1 MAAMRSKPPFLTATL
16 TLVALANLTGCGYVH
31 FGRLDRPVTGTDAE
45 IVAENT
51 DLKIE
56 RKILQQE
63 LALARREGDA
73 LRSALESRNSGSDTE
88 MAAKLRETTRE
99 LASLRADYARLQAD
113 RGPAANI
120 TSSAAAN
127 QAALEQIADLR
138 TRLNTAQNNLAQSA
152 RSQSAAEQENAR
164 LRQQLDDTRREN
176 RNLADQ
182 VQSLTLQNEQTA
194 AALSQ
199 LNAELLAQKTARQVA
214 EDRARAT
221 QTQLQM
227 VLAKPRDN
235 APVTSLADARQG
247 TAGSTRAADATLQ
260 LAADSD
266 ATTTAIL
273 RTSPKRLQQTAAN
286 EPAARHYIVEED
298 DTLEK
303 IALKYYGRADQWR
316 KIYAANNVLLRGGRP
331 LKPGMKLEIPE

>member
-1 MAAMRSKPPFLTATL
+1 M
-16 TLVALANLTGCGYVH
+16 LVALANLTGCGYVH
-31 FGRLDRPVTGTDAE
+31 FGRLDRPAASTNPAL
-45 IVAENT
+45 VAENT

-56 RKILQQE
+56 KKILQEE

-73 LRSALESRNSGSDTE
+73 LRSALESRGNDTE
-88 MAAKLRETTRE
+88 IAAKLRETTRE
-99 LASLRADYARLQAD
+99 LATLRADYARLQAD

-120 TSSAAAN
+120 TSSATTN

-138 TRLNTAQNNLAQSA
+138 TRLSTVQNSLAQST
-152 RSQSAAEQENAR
+152 RRQDAAEQENAR

-176 RNLADQ
+176 RALADQ
-182 VQSLTLQNEQTA
+182 VQSLTVQNEQA
-194 AALSQ
+194 VAALSQ
-199 LNAELLAQKTARQVA
+199 LNTELLAQKNARQVA

-227 VLAKPRDN
+227 VLAKPRDA
-235 APVTSLADARQG
+235 APVTSLADARQS
-247 TAGSTRAADATLQ
+247 TAGSAREVDATLQ
-260 LAADSD
+260 LAVDSD
-266 ATTTAIL
+266 ADATAIL
-273 RTSPKRLQQTAAN
+273 HTSPERLQQAAASAA
-286 EPAARHYIVEED
+286 PASHHVVEEG

>member
-1 MAAMRSKPPFLTATL
+1 MRSKPPFLTATL

-31 FGRLDRPVTGTDAE
+31 FGRLDRPAASTNPELVE
-45 IVAENT
+45 QNT

-56 RKILQQE
+56 KKILQEE

-73 LRSALESRNSGSDTE
+73 LRSALESRGSDTE
-88 MAAKLRETTRE
+88 IAAKLRETTRE

-138 TRLNTAQNNLAQSA
+138 TRLNTTQNSLTQSA
-152 RSQSAAEQENAR
+152 RRQDAAEQENAR
-164 LRQQLDDTRREN
+164 LRQQLDDARREN
-176 RNLADQ
+176 RALADQ
-182 VQSLTLQNEQTA
+182 VQSLTLQNEQA
-194 AALSQ
+194 VAALSQ
-199 LNAELLAQKTARQVA
+199 LNTELLAQKNARQVA

-227 VLAKPRDN
+227 VLAKPRET
-235 APVTSLADARQG
+235 APVTSLADARQS
-247 TAGSTRAADATLQ
+247 TAGSAREVDATLQ
-260 LAADSD
+260 LAVDSD
-266 ATTTAIL
+266 ANATAIL
-273 RTSPKRLQQTAAN
+273 RTSPERLQQAAAS
-286 EPAARHYIVEED
+286 EPAVSHYVVEEG

>member
-1 MAAMRSKPPFLTATL
+1 MRSKPPFLTATV

-31 FGRLDRPVTGTDAE
+31 FGRLDRPAASTNPELVE
-45 IVAENT
+45 QNT

-56 RKILQQE
+56 KKILQEE

-73 LRSALESRNSGSDTE
+73 LRSALESRGSDTE
-88 MAAKLRETTRE
+88 IAAKLRETTRE
-99 LASLRADYARLQAD
+99 LATLRADYVRLQAD

-138 TRLNTAQNNLAQSA
+138 TRLNTTQNSLTQSA
-152 RSQSAAEQENAR
+152 RRQDAAEQENAR
-164 LRQQLDDTRREN
+164 LRQQLDDARREN
-176 RNLADQ
+176 RALADQ
-182 VQSLTLQNEQTA
+182 VQSLTLQNEQA
-194 AALSQ
+194 VAALSQ
-199 LNAELLAQKTARQVA
+199 LNTELLAQKNARQVA

-227 VLAKPRDN
+227 VLAKPRDS
-235 APVTSLADARQG
+235 APVTSLADARQS
-247 TAGSTRAADATLQ
+247 TAGSAREVDATLQ
-260 LAADSD
+260 LAVDSD
-266 ATTTAIL
+266 ANATAIL
-273 RTSPKRLQQTAAN
+273 RTSPERLQQAAAS
-286 EPAARHYIVEED
+286 EAAVSHYVVEEG

>member
-1 MAAMRSKPPFLTATL
+1 MGAMRSKPPFLTATL

-31 FGRLDRPVTGTDAE
+31 FGRLDRPAASTNPELVE
-45 IVAENT
+45 QNT

-56 RKILQQE
+56 KKILQEE

-73 LRSALESRNSGSDTE
+73 LRSALESRGSDTE
-88 MAAKLRETTRE
+88 IAAKLRETTRE
-99 LASLRADYARLQAD
+99 LATLRADYARLQAD

-138 TRLNTAQNNLAQSA
+138 TRLNTTQNSLTQSA
-152 RSQSAAEQENAR
+152 RRQDAAEQENAR
-164 LRQQLDDTRREN
+164 LRQQLDDARREN
-176 RNLADQ
+176 RALADQ
-182 VQSLTLQNEQTA
+182 VQSLTLQNEQA
-194 AALSQ
+194 VAALSQ
-199 LNAELLAQKTARQVA
+199 LNTELLAQKNARQVA

-227 VLAKPRDN
+227 VLAKPRDA
-235 APVTSLADARQG
+235 APVTSLADARQS
-247 TAGSTRAADATLQ
+247 TAGSAREVDATLQ
-260 LAADSD
+260 LAVDSD
-266 ATTTAIL
+266 ANATAIL
-273 RTSPKRLQQTAAN
+273 RTSPERLQQAAAS
-286 EPAARHYIVEED
+286 EAPVSHYVVEEG

>member
-1 MAAMRSKPPFLTATL
+1 MGAMRSKPPFLTATV

-31 FGRLDRPVTGTDAE
+31 FGRLDRPAASTNPELVE
-45 IVAENT
+45 QNT

-56 RKILQQE
+56 KKILQEE

-73 LRSALESRNSGSDTE
+73 LRSALESRGSDTE
-88 MAAKLRETTRE
+88 IAAKLRETTRE
-99 LASLRADYARLQAD
+99 LATLRADYVRLQAD

-138 TRLNTAQNNLAQSA
+138 TRLNTTQNSLTQSA
-152 RSQSAAEQENAR
+152 RRQDAAEQENAR
-164 LRQQLDDTRREN
+164 LRQQLDDARREN
-176 RNLADQ
+176 RALADQ
-182 VQSLTLQNEQTA
+182 VQSLTLQNEQA
-194 AALSQ
+194 VAALSQ
-199 LNAELLAQKTARQVA
+199 LNTELLAQKNARQVA

-227 VLAKPRDN
+227 VLAKPRDS
-235 APVTSLADARQG
+235 APVTSLADARQS
-247 TAGSTRAADATLQ
+247 TAGSAREVDATLQ
-260 LAADSD
+260 LAVDSD
-266 ATTTAIL
+266 ANATAIL
-273 RTSPKRLQQTAAN
+273 RTSPERLQQAAAS
-286 EPAARHYIVEED
+286 EAAVSHYVVEEG

>member
-1 MAAMRSKPPFLTATL
+1 MGAMRSKPPFLTATL

-31 FGRLDRPVTGTDAE
+31 FGRLDRPAASTNPE
-45 IVAENT
+45 LVAQNT

-56 RKILQQE
+56 KKILQEE

-73 LRSALESRNSGSDTE
+73 LRSALESRGSDTE
-88 MAAKLRETTRE
+88 IAAKLRETTRE
-99 LASLRADYARLQAD
+99 LATLRADYARLQAD

-138 TRLNTAQNNLAQSA
+138 TRLNTTQNSLTQSA
-152 RSQSAAEQENAR
+152 RRQDAAEQENAR
-164 LRQQLDDTRREN
+164 LRQQLDDARREN
-176 RNLADQ
+176 RALADQ
-182 VQSLTLQNEQTA
+182 VQSLTLQNEQA
-194 AALSQ
+194 VAALSQ
-199 LNAELLAQKTARQVA
+199 LNTELLAQKNARQVA

-227 VLAKPRDN
+227 VLAKPRDS
-235 APVTSLADARQG
+235 APVTSLADARQS
-247 TAGSTRAADATLQ
+247 TAGSAREVDATLQ
-260 LAADSD
+260 LAVDSD
-266 ATTTAIL
+266 ANATAIL
-273 RTSPKRLQQTAAN
+273 RTSPERLQQAAAS
-286 EPAARHYIVEED
+286 EAPVSHYVVEEG

>member
-1 MAAMRSKPPFLTATL
+1 M

-31 FGRLDRPVTGTDAE
+31 FGRLDRPAASTNPE
-45 IVAENT
+45 LVAQNT

-56 RKILQQE
+56 KKILQEE

-73 LRSALESRNSGSDTE
+73 LRSALESRGSDTE
-88 MAAKLRETTRE
+88 IAAKLRETTRE
-99 LASLRADYARLQAD
+99 LATLRADYARLQAD

-138 TRLNTAQNNLAQSA
+138 TRLNTTQNSLTQSA
-152 RSQSAAEQENAR
+152 RRQDAAEQENAR
-164 LRQQLDDTRREN
+164 LRQQLDDARREN
-176 RNLADQ
+176 RALADQ
-182 VQSLTLQNEQTA
+182 VQSLTLQNEQA
-194 AALSQ
+194 VAALSQ
-199 LNAELLAQKTARQVA
+199 LNTELLAQKNARQVA

-227 VLAKPRDN
+227 VLAKPRDS
-235 APVTSLADARQG
+235 APVTSLADARQS
-247 TAGSTRAADATLQ
+247 TAGSAREVDATLQ
-260 LAADSD
+260 LAVDSD
-266 ATTTAIL
+266 ANATAIL
-273 RTSPKRLQQTAAN
+273 RTSPERLQQAAAS
-286 EPAARHYIVEED
+286 EAPVSHYVVEEG